1 MNEKICENK
10 EENASKT
17 YGSAFLGPNLWD
29 KNELFPGDK
38 FNVEF
43 LELDEFLKDNS
54 LSEDDVKFLDHLQK
68 IETSPNQTVSK
79 PTGKTKCSLS
89 NQVVDLQLQKFSES
103 SNGIRIFIIYKQ
115 SN

>member
-10 EENASKT
+10 EEASNKS
-17 YGSAFLGPNLWD
+17 YGSAFLGPNLWE

-68 IETSPNQTVSK
+68 IETNQTSK
-79 PTGKTKCSLS
+79 STDKTNCSLS
-89 NQVVDLQLQKFSES
+89 NQLVDLQLQKFSES
-103 SNGIRIFIIYKQ
+103 SNGI
-115 SN
+115 

>member
-68 IETSPNQTVSK
+68 IETTPNQTVSK
-79 PTGKTKCSLS
+79 PTSKTNCSLS
-89 NQVVDLQLQKFSES
+89 NQLVDLPLQKFSES